1 MRPAADGTAE
11 AVRCRCTEAEELC
24 GPEAE
29 AYAAEHLVLAE
40 GAFACPDTG
49 ARWQSRERTDGL
61 ILEQLD
67 ATALTRSRPSGND
80 TAG

>member
-1 MRPAADGTAE
+1 
-11 AVRCRCTEAEELC
+11 VRCRCTEAEELY

-40 GAFACPDTG
+40 GQFACPDTG
-49 ARWQSRERTDGL
+49 ARWQSQEGADGL
-61 ILEQLD
+61 ILRQRD
-67 ATALTRSRPSGND
+67 GNALTRSRPSGRN